1 MEVCFVYRCNF
12 KSPFRTRKEME
23 VWYLLRSPTLIFSA
37 LTRCLG
43 ERLSSSRFYLGL

>member
-1 MEVCFVYRCNF
+1 
-12 KSPFRTRKEME
+12 ME

-43 ERLSSSRFYLGL
+43 RLEERLSSSRFYLGL